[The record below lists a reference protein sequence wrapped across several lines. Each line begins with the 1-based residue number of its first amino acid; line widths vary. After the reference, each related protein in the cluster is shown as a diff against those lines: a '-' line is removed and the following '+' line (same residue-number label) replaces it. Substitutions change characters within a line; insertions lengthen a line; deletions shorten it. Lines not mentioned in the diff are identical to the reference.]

1 MKRGITVVVLCSQNK
16 KLLMPGL
23 GFGSETHVY
32 KHWLEPPPPSPE
44 QHELGGEAAAASV
57 PDSFIYME
65 AGST

>member
-1 MKRGITVVVLCSQNK
+1 
-16 KLLMPGL
+16 MPGL

-32 KHWLEPPPPSPE
+32 KHWVEPPPSPE

>member
-1 MKRGITVVVLCSQNK
+1 
-16 KLLMPGL
+16 MPGL

-32 KHWLEPPPPSPE
+32 KHWVEGPPPPP
-44 QHELGGEAAAASV
+44 HPPRRGGGGGARGGGGEAAAASV